1 MSRRVRLLVTA
12 PAGALMTALVVA
24 GPTLVLAGITFNG
37 ID

>member
-1 MSRRVRLLVTA
+1 MTRNIRRLVTA
-12 PAGALMTALVVA
+12 LAGALMTALVVA

>member
-1 MSRRVRLLVTA
+1 MTRNIRLLVTA
-12 PAGALMTALVVA
+12 LAGALMTALVVA